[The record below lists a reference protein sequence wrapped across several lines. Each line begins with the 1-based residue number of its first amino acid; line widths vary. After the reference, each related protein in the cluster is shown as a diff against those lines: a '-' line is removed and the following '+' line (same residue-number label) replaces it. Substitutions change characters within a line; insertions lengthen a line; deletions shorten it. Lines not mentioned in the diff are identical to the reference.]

1 MCPYSFIFTQFIL
14 SLYLL
19 FLSFCLSSPLFSVS
33 SQVSRVPSC
42 VVEEVW
48 SVSVKD
54 GFAVKLGKI
63 EQHATVHPDI
73 SQLIQKPN

>member
-14 SLYLL
+14 SNYLL
-19 FLSFCLSSPLFSVS
+19 FFLSVFLLFSVS

-54 GFAVKLGKI
+54 GFAIKLGKI

-73 SQLIQKPN
+73 SQLIQKTN